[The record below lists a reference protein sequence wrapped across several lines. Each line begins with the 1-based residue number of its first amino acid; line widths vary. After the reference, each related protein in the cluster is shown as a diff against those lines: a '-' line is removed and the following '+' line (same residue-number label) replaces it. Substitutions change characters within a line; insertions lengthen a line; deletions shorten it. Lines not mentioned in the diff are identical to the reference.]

1 MTQPGERTRGR
12 SRVVVAAGVVG
23 ALLLAGLLVWRTDLL
38 GQNGS
43 GAPCLAVGAAVNDGG
58 RADLTMFRRA
68 ETILGRLTI
77 RRSFDPSLP
86 QSFADS
92 AAGGDAA
99 AGLASIVSW
108 KPPNGDHR
116 GAAAG
121 RYDDLITHW
130 ARSVPRTGVYATAFH
145 EPENDMSA
153 PEFVAFE
160 RHVYRVVK
168 AANPTIRWGPV
179 YMAYWWDPGQPQ
191 HYVGDPAAW
200 WPGRDYADFV
210 GLDWYGTQP
219 SPMTTSA
226 SFATW
231 YRQMAP
237 TGLPLLI
244 PEYGQY
250 FRPFSTAA
258 DPVEERARAAAIRQ
272 DTTWLLRHPRFR
284 AWLYWQGGD
293 ARGEWRIRDRA
304 SQQAWQAAAAAGCRE

>member
-1 MTQPGERTRGR
+1 MTEPRRRWRGR
-12 SRVVVAAGVVG
+12 RRLVVAVVVVV
-23 ALLLAGLLVWRTDLL
+23 LLAGGLAWRAGVL
-38 GQNGS
+38 GGP
-43 GAPCLAVGAAVNDGG
+43 GAPCLAVGASVNQGG
-58 RADLTMFRRA
+58 QADLAMFGRA
-68 ETILGRLTI
+68 ETVLGHLTI

-86 QSFADS
+86 SSFADS
-92 AAGGDAA
+92 AAAGDAA
-99 AGLASIVSW
+99 AGLSSLVSW

-121 RYDDLITHW
+121 RYDGLITRW

-145 EPENDMSA
+145 EPENDMTA

-200 WPGRDYADFV
+200 WPGTGYADFV
-210 GLDWYGTQP
+210 GLDWYGPDPT
-219 SPMTTSA
+219 PMTTSA

-231 YRQMAP
+231 YAQMAP

-250 FRPFSTAA
+250 FRSFGAPP
-258 DPVEERARAAAIRQ
+258 DPAEEQARAAAIRQ
-272 DTTWLLRHPRFR
+272 DTAWLLHHPQFR

-293 ARGEWRIRDRA
+293 TTGEWRLRDRA
-304 SQQAWQAAAAAGCRE
+304 SQQAWQAAAAAGCSG